1 MSGTRDLRHR
11 ALRMGALAESILGRA
26 LRAVRERDF
35 ALAQHIDAEDL
46 EIDRLEL
53 ELDEA
58 ILKELALRA
67 HSPEQLRLVIAVKSM
82 IIDLERVGDLARNIA
97 GSGVRLAARAET
109 LWLERLEPLEDG
121 ATQLLRDALD
131 CFAELDPDLARRVIA
146 GDDAIDALE
155 QRLVHE
161 LVAALRER
169 PEAAEQ
175 LVELILI
182 THNLERIADHA
193 TNIAEDVIL
202 VTEARNVKH
211 AEKLG

>member
-1 MSGTRDLRHR
+1 
-11 ALRMGALAESILGRA
+11 MGALAESILGRA
-26 LRAVRERDF
+26 LRSVRERDF
-35 ALAQHIDAEDL
+35 VLAQHIDAEDL

-67 HSPEQLRLVIAVKSM
+67 PSAEQLRLVIAVKSM

-109 LWLERLEPLEDG
+109 SWSAWLEPLEEA

-131 CFAELDPDLARRVIA
+131 CFAELDSDLARRVIA
-146 GDDAIDALE
+146 GDDAVDALE
-155 QRLVHE
+155 QRIVRD
-161 LVAALRER
+161 LVAVLRER
-169 PEAAEQ
+169 PDAAEP

-182 THNLERIADHA
+182 SHNLERIADHA